1 MIRTFKHNGLR
12 RYFGTGSPKSL
23 PNNMDKRIQVRL
35 NVLDRARELNDIALP
50 GFSFHAL
57 KGHHK
62 GEYAISVTGNYR
74 MTFRFN
80 RGDILDLNLEDYH

>member
-12 RYFGTGSPKSL
+12 RYFETGSPKSL
-23 PNNMDKRIQVRL
+23 PNNMAKRIQVRL

-50 GFSFHAL
+50 GFGFHAL
-57 KGHHK
+57 KGHRK